1 MNRKYNVNNLIKS
14 GNIDGMKE
22 ALGFVVGTLTTQVE
36 ISQNEMNYE
45 ERFSHN
51 WSDYEAAKAV
61 RDFCKSFLC
70 DLGIE

>member
-14 GNIDGMKE
+14 GNIDDMKE
-22 ALGFVVGTLTTQVE
+22 ALRFVVGTLTTQVE

-51 WSDYEAAKAV
+51 WNDYEAAKAV

>member
-14 GNIDGMKE
+14 GNIDDMKE

-51 WSDYEAAKAV
+51 WSDYGAAKAV

>member
-45 ERFSHN
+45 E
-51 WSDYEAAKAV
+51 
-61 RDFCKSFLC
+61 
-70 DLGIE
+70 